1 MTAVLCRPE
10 ARFRWLL
17 VAGLL
22 LACVLGAACSGP
34 PLQTSDWPSESDQSP
49 TQRRAVLRL
58 ELADVYL
65 RRGQPLVALDEVKQA
80 LALSP
85 ELPTAWSLRGLVYL
99 QMRDEARALASFD
112 RAHQLAPNDPD
123 VLHNRG
129 WLLCQQARPGPV
141 MDQAQLLLQRALAQP
156 DYAHADRSW
165 LALARC
171 QERAG
176 ELARA
181 LESLARPELER
192 ASQAQT
198 LWQAARLA
206 RRLDNAVLLDK
217 FGMQL
222 QTRFSQSPQA
232 MAFDQG
238 AWDE

>member
-1 MTAVLCRPE
+1 MRA
-10 ARFRWLL
+10 F
-17 VAGLL
+17 GLL
-22 LACVLGAACSGP
+22 LICVLGVACSGP
-34 PLQTSDWPSESDQSP
+34 ARRASDWPTESDQSP
-49 TQRRAVLRL
+49 AQRRALLRL
-58 ELADVYL
+58 ELADAYL
-65 RRGQPLVALDEVKQA
+65 RRGQPMVALDEVKQA

-85 ELPTAWSLRGLVYL
+85 ELAAAWSLRGLSYL

-112 RAHQLAPNDPD
+112 RAHQLAPDDPD

-129 WLLCQQARPGPV
+129 WLMCQQAQSGPV
-141 MDQAQLLLQRALAQP
+141 MEQAQLLLRRALAQP
-156 DYAHADRSW
+156 AYAHADKSW
-165 LALARC
+165 LALAHC
-171 QERAG
+171 QDRAG
-176 ELARA
+176 QSAWA

-206 RRLDNAVLLDK
+206 RRLDNAALQHK

-232 MAFDQG
+232 MAFAQG